1 MRLFLLVFAIVCFV
15 QVSIGILK
23 LIEKL
28 IGIWTDAEHHAPR
41 TENLNAVTTVAKDL
55 IGFVFHRY
63 P

>member
-1 MRLFLLVFAIVCFV
+1 MSLFLLVFAIVCFV
-15 QVSIGILK
+15 QVSIGVLK

-28 IGIWTDAEHHAPR
+28 IDIWTNREPQ